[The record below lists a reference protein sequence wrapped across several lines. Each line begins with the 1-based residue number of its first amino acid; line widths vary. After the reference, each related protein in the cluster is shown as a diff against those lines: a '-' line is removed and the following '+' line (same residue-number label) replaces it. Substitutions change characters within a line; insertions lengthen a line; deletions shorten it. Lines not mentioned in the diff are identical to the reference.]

1 MFSEKDFERLWFL
14 YKTEGEPKGVSIN
27 SFCISNNIPYTAFYD
42 WFKKTQKK
50 VVPVEVEGIPEELI
64 QAGNEE
70 QDVTKGKSKRT
81 SPHKGSIM
89 VTIRTRE
96 GLCIQKKGL
105 DYQGLKTLVLSI
117 NGLHNFYY
125 LPELHDMRCK
135 AQRICEIIRGR
146 YHRDPL
152 SGDVYMFMSKD
163 QRKVRMI
170 HYERNAYYLHEKSF
184 IKGYKFMKIE
194 RKDDVTVY
202 KIDWKDLV
210 TILET
215 PVITSI
221 KI

>member
-1 MFSEKDFERLWFL
+1 MKMYQKVSFQNWRIDLYVPFLYLRAKLKTRKIMFSEKDFERLWFL

-70 QDVTKGKSKRT
+70 QDVTKGKPKRT

-105 DYQGLKTLVLSI
+105 DYQGLKTLVEKLE
-117 NGLHNFYY
+117 GL
-125 LPELHDMRCK
+125 C
-135 AQRICEIIRGR
+135 
-146 YHRDPL
+146 
-152 SGDVYMFMSKD
+152 
-163 QRKVRMI
+163 
-170 HYERNAYYLHEKSF
+170 
-184 IKGYKFMKIE
+184 
-194 RKDDVTVY
+194 
-202 KIDWKDLV
+202 
-210 TILET
+210 
-215 PVITSI
+215 
-221 KI
+221 